1 MPQIAFFDF
10 AVNSMKKQIK
20 LLVRMLSFMIFVMA
34 VGSSQKQLVLGAYG
48 SSTLLNLHDTTSALS
63 FKINTKFHG
72 VTRRQP
78 DSWLIYTGSQ
88 NWGNNIPAFNKFKSA
103 SAGSITASWIAD
115 SMRMQGSRFE
125 SDWLRNFDWI
135 YYLSG
140 AYHKTWPASEAD
152 NYYYRL
158 QMRHE
163 SGTDTLIDGVSFW
176 TNQNA
181 PLNSKIIFGPTT
193 QESVVQNRPG
203 GYSQD
208 SRYRGSGTFW
218 NHDPVSYS
226 VRYSIRRIPPMVSGE
241 YGNDTLCIVKVKVN
255 YLLHGALKDTVWLKP
270 VKYSHVSDSS
280 ITAIYLTYDL
290 AFIDD
295 NSALKG
301 SPGYDSSKIQH
312 LGTEFIVENKT
323 TKHQYGVKEIE
334 VYDTWIWE
342 RYFVGVGHERRFNS
356 LTEYLT
362 SLRTDFPESPSFYDN
377 KLDYAFTI
385 DEPHS
390 IDSHDPI
397 RILRESLDQIASGG
411 LGGLTKTPKLFVH
424 FYPEWNGYRNYEF
437 IPNRYAKEV
446 NPDPFVYY
454 YHYDN
459 RDPFNKTNRNLHN
472 IIEGFDS
479 LIKTNGFLFTID
491 VWDQDSINW
500 CHPSKE
506 ALSAAIMMNLSYGSN
521 GIIYEPFYSYDGVR
535 GLVDTVM
542 GVYQPTELGYFV
554 RDSINPRLAGKLG
567 TTLAGL
573 TFTGDRVYLRNLYDT
588 LGTVTNKNIGT
599 RVSIPNISQTGYFLA
614 TVLGSTTDSAKNYI
628 MICNLESEAPS
639 TRPFEFVI
647 SGTAFPKVANLSVAD
662 IEGRGV
668 EKTVNNLDFTP
679 DTVTV
684 SLKSGDAVLLNPE
697 PVYKVGGRIE
707 YNGDVVE
714 GVMTLDGK
722 TLTIAGGK
730 SLEVNG
736 DYILKNDLILET
748 GSSITGVGYLIPD
761 SGRVISS
768 GGWKQSL
775 FRGKENGKVKL
786 LWSEYPGTG
795 TVSRYKIYRSKY
807 SAPYELIGTVG
818 ADTLFYKD
826 TATYAREYSP
836 ALVAAVDYFVVA
848 EVIRNSRLYKDS
860 SNQVIYY
867 NFPSTGGP
875 GGLEKQGKKKDKV
888 YSWKITQNYPNPFN
902 PLTTIQYE
910 VARESRIRL
919 KLYDITGREIT
930 ALVDEVKPA
939 GEYRVSFDASGLPSG
954 VYIYRI
960 EADKFNESKKLI
972 LLR

>member
-1 MPQIAFFDF
+1 MRNGSKF
-10 AVNSMKKQIK
+10 
-20 LLVRMLSFMIFVMA
+20 LVKTLSFMIFVMA
-34 VGSSQKQLVLGAYG
+34 VGFSQKQLVLGAYG

-115 SMRMQGSRFE
+115 SMRMQGLRFE

-163 SGTDTLIDGVSFW
+163 SGADTLIDGVGFW

-181 PLNSKIIFGPTT
+181 PVNSNIIFGPAT

-203 GYSQD
+203 GYAQD

-218 NHDPVSYS
+218 NHDPVRYS

-342 RYFVGVGHERRFNS
+342 KYYSNIDSTSRIEL
-356 LTEYLT
+356 LTEYLN

-397 RILRESLDQIASGG
+397 RILKESLQQIASGG

-424 FYPEWNGYRNYEF
+424 FYPEWDGYRNYEF
-437 IPNRYAKEV
+437 IPNRYAREV

-454 YHYDN
+454 YHYDY
-459 RDPFNKTNRNLHN
+459 RDPFNKTNRNLHY
-472 IIEGFDS
+472 IIEGLDS
-479 LIKTNGFLFTID
+479 LIKTNGFLFTLD
-491 VWDQDSINW
+491 VWDQPSILW
-500 CHPSKE
+500 RHPSKE
-506 ALSAAIMMNLSYGSN
+506 ALSAAIMMNLSYGCK
-521 GIIYEPFYSYDGVR
+521 GIIYEPFYSYDSVK

-554 RDSINPRLAGKLG
+554 RDSINPRLTGKLG

-599 RVSIPNISQTGYFLA
+599 DVFIPDITQTGYFL
-614 TVLGSTTDSAKNYI
+614 VSRLDSDTLPSRKYV
-628 MICNLESEAPS
+628 MVSNLESEGTGVS
-639 TRPFEFVI
+639 TVTFVLN
-647 SGTAFPKVANLSVAD
+647 SNAWPKVANLSIRDV
-662 IEGRGV
+662 EGRTINKVINSLHGI
-668 EKTVNNLDFTP
+668 N
-679 DTVTV
+679 DTLAVT
-684 SLKSGDAVLLNPE
+684 LRSGDGSLLMVA
-697 PVYKVGGRIE
+697 PVIEAGGRIDFS
-707 YNGDVVE
+707 GDTVK
-714 GVMTLDGK
+714 GVSTLDGDTLFVSSGK
-722 TLTIAGGK
+722 TLNIAGDYFLK
-730 SLEVNG
+730 SNLVLESG
-736 DYILKNDLILET
+736 AMIS
-748 GSSITGVGYLIPD
+748 GMGYLIP
-761 SGRVISS
+761 SPGIEISS
-768 GGWKQSL
+768 KEWRNSL
-775 FRGKENGKVKL
+775 FRGKEDGKVKL
-786 LWSEYPGTG
+786 NWSVYPGTG
-795 TVSRYKIYRSKY
+795 SVNKYKIYRSKDSPSY
-807 SAPYELIGTVG
+807 QLIGSVG
-818 ADTLFYKD
+818 KDTLFYLD
-826 TATYAREYSP
+826 TSTVANNYSSGMELL
-836 ALVAAVDYFVVA
+836 AKYLIVA
-848 EVIRNSRLYKDS
+848 EVNRNGRMYSDTTNELG
-860 SNQVIYY
+860 YY
-867 NFPSTGGP
+867 NIPSSGGP
-875 GGLEKQGKKKDKV
+875 GGLEKGGSKGERT
-888 YSWKITQNYPNPFN
+888 YSWNIAQNYPNPFN
-902 PLTTIQYE
+902 PSTTFNYE
-910 VARESRIRL
+910 LASETRVIL
-919 KLYDITGREIT
+919 KLYDITGREVVT
-930 ALVDEVKPA
+930 LVDEIKPA
-939 GEYRVSFDASGLPSG
+939 GEYQVSFDASGLPSG

-960 EADKFNESKKLI
+960 EADKYMQAKKLI

>member
-1 MPQIAFFDF
+1 MINKNKF
-10 AVNSMKKQIK
+10 
-20 LLVRMLSFMIFVMA
+20 LVKTLSFMIFMMVA
-34 VGSSQKQLVLGAYG
+34 GFPQNHLIIGTYGVSDSS
-48 SSTLLNLHDTTSALS
+48 NLHDTTMALS

-88 NWGNNIPAFNKFKSA
+88 NWGNNIPAFNKFKS
-103 SAGSITASWIAD
+103 SGAGTLTASWKAD
-115 SMRMQGSRFE
+115 SMRMAGGRFK
-125 SDWLRNFDWI
+125 STWLRNFDWV
-135 YYLSG
+135 YYLSS
-140 AYHKTWPASEAD
+140 AYHKTWQAYESQL
-152 NYYYRL
+152 L
-158 QMRHE
+158 QYKMQLRHDGGE
-163 SGTDTLIDGVSFW
+163 YMFLDGVDYW
-176 TNQNA
+176 TNRNT
-181 PLNSKIIFGPTT
+181 PINKEIIYGPSTWYNYPT
-193 QESVVQNRPG
+193 GESR
-203 GYSQD
+203 GYGQD
-208 SRYRGSGTFW
+208 VRYRGSGDFW
-218 NHDPVSYS
+218 SHDTIRYVVKFYIRKIPPHDPG
-226 VRYSIRRIPPMVSGE
+226 IPGS
-241 YGNDTLCIVKVKVN
+241 DTVCLLKVKVH
-255 YLLHGALKDTVWLKP
+255 YSYFGTPKDSIFHYY
-270 VKYSHVSDSS
+270 VKVDEISSDSS
-280 ITAIYLTYDL
+280 TAIYLKYDL
-290 AFIDD
+290 AFIHD

-301 SPGYDSSKIQH
+301 DREIRSDKIEH
-312 LGTEFIVENKT
+312 LGTEFIVENRT
-323 TKHQYGVKEIE
+323 SRLFFGVEKIE
-334 VYDTWIWE
+334 LYDHWIWE
-342 RYFVGVGHERRFNS
+342 NYFLENKVSQRLLT

-362 SLRTDFPESPSFYDN
+362 SLRSDFPESPAFYDT
-377 KLDYAFTI
+377 KLDYVFSI

-397 RILRESLDQIASGG
+397 RILRESLEQIASGG
-411 LGGLTKTPKLFVH
+411 FGGLTKTPKLFVH
-424 FYPEWNGYRNYEF
+424 FYPEWDGYRNYEF
-437 IPNRYAKEV
+437 IPNRYAGEV

-459 RDPFNKTNRNLHN
+459 RDPFNKTNRNLHYLL
-472 IIEGFDS
+472 EGFDT
-479 LIKTNGFLFTID
+479 LITRNGFLFTID

-506 ALSAAIMMNLSYGSN
+506 ALSAAIMMNLAYGSK
-521 GIIYEPFYSYDGVR
+521 GIIYEPFYSYGGVR
-535 GLVDTVM
+535 GLLEKI
-542 GVYQPTELGYFV
+542 GGLYQPTELGYFV

-573 TFTGDRVYLRNLYDT
+573 KFTGDRVYLRNLYDT

-599 RVSIPNISQTGYFLA
+599 DVSIPNISQTGYFLA
-614 TVLGSTTDSAKNYI
+614 TVLGSNTDSAKNYI
-628 MICNLESEAPS
+628 MICNLESEGTS

-647 SGTAFPKVANLSVAD
+647 SGTSFPKVANLSVAD
-662 IEGRGV
+662 IEGRGM

-679 DTVTV
+679 DTITV

-722 TLTIAGGK
+722 TLTIAGGR

-818 ADTLFYKD
+818 ADTLFYRD

-860 SNQVIYY
+860 SNQVVYY

-888 YSWKITQNYPNPFN
+888 YSCKITQNYPNPFN
-902 PLTTIQYE
+902 PVTTIQYE
-910 VARESRIRL
+910 VATESRIRL

-930 ALVDEVKPA
+930 TLVDEVKPA